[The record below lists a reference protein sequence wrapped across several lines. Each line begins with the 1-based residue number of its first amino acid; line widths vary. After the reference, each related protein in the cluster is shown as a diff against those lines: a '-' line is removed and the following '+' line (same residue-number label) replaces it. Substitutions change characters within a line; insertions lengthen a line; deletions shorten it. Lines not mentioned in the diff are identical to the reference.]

1 MKTFNKIEI
10 AIIKRTAQNVQQYV
24 NKKEKLNAEIEKIKT
39 SKQEMI
45 DKYAASL
52 DEKLAV
58 KIAKI
63 QAEINVFQPII
74 DSFQGP
80 IKEMTGGYTTEDLI
94 TKEVVHTGKM
104 DANTGKELL
113 QTRFV
118 LKYPDTVVPPV
129 AEETVVEDT
138 HRDLISKEDEEW
150 LGSIKPEDTTANEE
164 TPRDLDAEEDEEW
177 QERIESGEVIAADDA
192 PVEEEMAYE
201 EPKGT
206 IVNEPDPF
214 TSPWD

>member
-94 TKEVVHTGKM
+94 TREVVHTGKM

-129 AEETVVEDT
+129 TEEV
-138 HRDLISKEDEEW
+138 
-150 LGSIKPEDTTANEE
+150 PTTAEGSGSDYDVDKNNCV
-164 TPRDLDAEEDEEW
+164 RDLDAEEDAKW
-177 QERIESGEVIAADDA
+177 QDRIESGELQEA
-192 PVEEEMAYE
+192 PVNDEMAYDKPE
-201 EPKGT
+201 GVM
-206 IVNEPDPF
+206 VNEPDPF

>member
-118 LKYPDTVVPPV
+118 LKYPDTVIPPV
-129 AEETVVEDT
+129 TEEV
-138 HRDLISKEDEEW
+138 
-150 LGSIKPEDTTANEE
+150 PTTAEGSGSDDDVDKNNSV
-164 TPRDLDAEEDEEW
+164 RDLDAEEDAEW
-177 QERIESGEVIAADDA
+177 QDRIESGEFQEA
-192 PVEEEMAYE
+192 PVNEEMTYE
-201 EPKGT
+201 KPKGVM
-206 IVNEPDPF
+206 VNEPDPF

>member
-1 MKTFNKIEI
+1 MEKKFSKIEI
-10 AIIKRTAQNVQQYV
+10 AVIKRTAQNVSQFV
-24 NKKEKLNAEIEKIKT
+24 TKKEKMNAEIEKIKA

-45 DKYAASL
+45 DKYAATL
-52 DEKLAV
+52 DEK
-58 KIAKI
+58 IAAKVAKV
-63 QAEINVFQPII
+63 QAEIDTLQPII

-94 TKEVVHTGKM
+94 IREVVHTGKM

-129 AEETVVEDT
+129 TEEPNSAVPT
-138 HRDLISKEDEEW
+138 
-150 LGSIKPEDTTANEE
+150 
-164 TPRDLDAEEDEEW
+164 DLDAEEDAEW
-177 QERIESGEVIAADDA
+177 QDRIESGELQEA
-192 PVEEEMAYE
+192 PVNEEMAYE
-201 EPKGT
+201 KPEGVM
-206 IVNEPDPF
+206 VNEPDPF